1 MANPTEQTFLN
12 EAGVIVTQARFMVS
26 GQTYAMNGVTSVAS
40 LKEIPSRKGP
50 IICLVL
56 GLITFF
62 GALRGDTQILPG
74 SLFFLIVGGLW
85 WYLKKTQ
92 YTVLLHSAS
101 GESRAFT
108 SADENLVD
116 RIVGALN
123 EAIVAR
129 G

>member
-1 MANPTEQTFLN
+1 MATPLEQTFLN
-12 EAGVIVTQARFMVS
+12 EAGVTVTQARFMVS

-40 LKEIPSRKGP
+40 LKENPSRKGP
-50 IICLVL
+50 IICLAV

-62 GALRGDTQILPG
+62 GVLSGDTQILPG

-85 WYLKKTQ
+85 WYLKKPQ
-92 YTVLLHSAS
+92 FAVVLHSAS

-108 SADENLVD
+108 SPDENLVA